1 MALGKTAPKLTE
13 AMDDPVPA
21 EEGRPIYEAALRARD
36 IGRRI
41 FTCAVTVG
49 FSSGSGMGLGG
60 KKTTKT
66 RRWDTSTL
74 IEAIE
79 DLGWHLEHMDHV
91 WIQTEQGDTLG
102 GATKI
107 KGLTVAHLQFRRV
120 PSVAGS
126 PG

>member
-1 MALGKTAPKLTE
+1 MAFGKRTSEPTDGL
-13 AMDDPVPA
+13 DDPVPA

-49 FSSGSGMGLGG
+49 FSSGSGMGFGG
-60 KKTTKT
+60 KKTSKT
-66 RRWDTSTL
+66 QRWDPSTL

-79 DLGWHLEHMDHV
+79 DLGWRLENMDHV

-102 GATKI
+102 GATRI
-107 KGLTVAHLQFRRV
+107 KG
-120 PSVAGS
+120 
-126 PG
+126 